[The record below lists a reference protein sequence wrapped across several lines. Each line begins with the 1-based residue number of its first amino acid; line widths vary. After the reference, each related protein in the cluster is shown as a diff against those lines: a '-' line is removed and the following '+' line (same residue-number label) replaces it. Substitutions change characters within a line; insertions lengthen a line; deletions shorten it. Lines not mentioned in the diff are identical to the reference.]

1 MSYRVKATSF
11 LTNKS
16 KGENCMPTEP
26 SMNFTVTTLTTSFP
40 VCYPDYPA
48 MDWLY
53 LVNGLVALVAVICF
67 YMILSGDSDILL
79 QLKER
84 FGKSPECLA
93 EKVVWI
99 TGASSGI
106 GEALAYELA
115 RARCRLV
122 LSARRENELERVKK
136 ECIRIGGLSQDDV
149 LVLKL
154 DIKAYSDHEPAV
166 QQVLKTFQKIDILVN
181 NAGRT
186 NKGEWTTTCLAVD
199 LELLAVNVLG
209 PVSLTRAVLPHMMSR
224 NQGHIVV
231 TSSVAGKLGAALYAG
246 SYFGSK
252 HALQG
257 WFDSLRPEVYSK
269 NIAVTSVCPGPIYTN
284 LLQDA
289 LKEKEGEVLQGRMD
303 PNKNR
308 MSSARCARLMS
319 VAIANRCDE
328 VWISTTSGLVSLYLN
343 QYFPGVFKWLI
354 KIFSNK
360 LMADIDNELNTNEEK
375 QTKTN

>member
-1 MSYRVKATSF
+1 MANVTSHIISNF
-11 LTNKS
+11 SVTN
-16 KGENCMPTEP
+16 
-26 SMNFTVTTLTTSFP
+26 LAATTSYP
-40 VCYPDYPA
+40 TCYSGHLV

-53 LVNGLVALVAVICF
+53 IVNGLVAVFVAFCLL
-67 YMILSGDSDILL
+67 MILSGDSDILL
-79 QLKER
+79 QLMER
-84 FGKSPECLA
+84 FGKSPECLT

-106 GEALAYELA
+106 GEALAYEMA

-122 LSARRENELERVKK
+122 LSARREKELERVKM
-136 ECIRIGGLSQDDV
+136 ECIRVGGLSQEDV

-154 DIKAYSDHEPAV
+154 DIKEYSEHESAV
-166 QQVLKTFQKIDILVN
+166 QQVHKTFQKIDILIN

-186 NKGEWTTTCLAVD
+186 NKGKWTSTCLAVD
-199 LELLAVNVLG
+199 QELLAVNVLG

-224 NQGHIVV
+224 NEGHIVV

-289 LKEKEGEVLQGRMD
+289 LKEKEGEILQGRMD
-303 PNKNR
+303 PHKHR
-308 MSSARCARLMS
+308 MSSKRCARLMA

-328 VWISTTSGLVSLYLN
+328 AWISTTSGLVSLYLN
-343 QYFPGVFKWLI
+343 QYFPDTFKWFV
-354 KIFSNK
+354 KIFSAK
-360 LMADIDNELNTNEEK
+360 LMAEIDNELNTKLES
-375 QTKTN
+375 QTKNGK